1 MCGRYASVLP
11 AELLARIFSAAPPV
25 AALAPRWNVAPGQE
39 APVVRREPR
48 SGARRLDPLA
58 WGLVP
63 HWAGDP
69 RQGRR
74 PINAR
79 AETAA
84 TLPMFRDAFA
94 RRRCLVPA
102 DAFYEW
108 QRPAEAP
115 AAARIPGRIPWA
127 IARADGAPFAFAG
140 LWEGWRGPDG
150 TVIRSF
156 AILTTAANAALR
168 PVHARMPAI
177 IEPAD
182 WPVWLGETSGDAAG
196 LLHPSV
202 AALRLWRV
210 SAQVNDPRHDGPDLL
225 APL

>member
-1 MCGRYASVLP
+1 MCGRYASLLP
-11 AELLARIFSAAPPV
+11 AESLARIFATAPP
-25 AALAPRWNVAPGQE
+25 AAAFAPRWNIAPGQD
-39 APVVRREPR
+39 ASVVRREPR
-48 SGARRLDPLA
+48 SGARRLDPLR

-84 TLPMFRDAFA
+84 SLPMFRDAFA

-108 QRPAEAP
+108 QRPPAP
-115 AAARIPGRIPWA
+115 SAAPRLPWA

-140 LWEGWRGPDG
+140 MWEGWRGADG

-168 PVHARMPAI
+168 PVHDRMPAV

-182 WPVWLGETSGDAAG
+182 WPVWLGEAAGDPAG
-196 LLHPSV
+196 LLRPS
-202 AALRLWRV
+202 ATALRLWRV
-210 SAQVNDPRHDGPDLL
+210 SAAVNDPRHEGPDLL
-225 APL
+225 APV